1 MAKQNRVL
9 HIPDHRDQK
18 TGVLVHGYNLNASLW
33 ESVTWGSSKDQMGRI
48 PMGIFVALSEKAEAL
63 ILGSGASEREGIK
76 ESEAGALMMRNRF
89 DGLTDFPLFKKFF
102 PKLKNSNSALKYK
115 NQIESILHLDRIST
129 NTIEELENAGR
140 FFLKQNID
148 RIVVISSPTHLPRCI
163 RDACRVFEENK
174 DLSYFRN
181 QIYAVPSVTGF
192 PGYAASDV
200 TIFEPPHRPD
210 RSPLNISSV
219 VSRIHKIP
227 DSARGTFI
235 QRLEKLL
242 ADFQV

>member
-9 HIPDHRDQK
+9 HIPEHRDQK

-63 ILGSGASEREGIK
+63 IFGSGASEREGI
-76 ESEAGALMMRNRF
+76 
-89 DGLTDFPLFKKFF
+89 
-102 PKLKNSNSALKYK
+102 KLKNSNSALKYK
-115 NQIESILHLDRIST
+115 NQIESILHLDRISS

-181 QIYAVPSVTGF
+181 QIYAVPSMTGF